1 MTTKSRRNY
10 LFFIS
15 IFLVIGF
22 FVLFCPVRI
31 EAREGRKS
39 ILIVIDGIGIEDLSH
54 RDLTHL
60 QGLIEKGAIGL
71 MNTRTASRISPAN
84 NYLSIGAGAK
94 AEGGAFGGLAF
105 NSSEVYET
113 NPAGEIF
120 WQRTGIKPPPKG
132 VVTLTIANIS
142 RRSKRLPWNI
152 FPGSLGKA
160 LKEAKL
166 KAGVLGNA
174 DVDQEFHR
182 EISLISMDQLGRIP
196 FGDVGQDILQ
206 RSPRSPG
213 GWQTDCDTLL
223 SKSLYLLRKVDFLA
237 IETGDTSRVNA
248 RSPLLMD
255 WRVSSGRKSA
265 LKRADEFIG
274 RLISRIDLE
283 KTLVIVVTPT
293 PSIKM
298 VNEGNNLTPI
308 IVVGGGIKPG
318 ILTSE
323 TTRSHGIVS
332 NIDIAPTILSY
343 LEAKIPHEML
353 GYPLQSEPQDQS
365 ISYLLSLNE
374 RIFNRSKIR
383 VPALKMYVTIIAL
396 VLIISTIFLLM
407 GTTHKRLRVLQ
418 FLLLWLICVP
428 VTLLFLPFSIYS
440 SLILTTIL
448 AFLGSAVVALMSLL
462 SGRRVLS
469 PIIFIT
475 LLTSSVLLLDVLTGS
490 HLMQR
495 SILGYCPIIGARF
508 YGIGNEYMGI
518 LIGSSIAGIT
528 ALMDVPNFTR
538 KSHVM
543 LAGLIF
549 LCLVVI
555 FGHPALGANVGGT
568 IAAVVGYLITYFGL
582 LKRKISLKLI
592 LFITL
597 AVIIA
602 LASLIFLDLFGISP
616 PSHLGKAITL
626 IRRGGSGEGLKIIQ
640 RKFAMNVRGT
650 RYTFW
655 TRVLIAVLVIFPILI
670 IRPAGI
676 LRKIKSDYPCLTS
689 GLMGIAVASI
699 AAFIFNDTG
708 AAAAATT
715 CIFAVVTILYIIIE
729 EQKASLRKLRQW
741 EE

>member
-1 MTTKSRRNY
+1 MTTKLRKNCL
-10 LFFIS
+10 LFVS
-15 IFLVIGF
+15 IFLVVGF
-22 FVLFCPVRI
+22 LVPFCPVRT
-31 EAREGRKS
+31 EARESRKV
-39 ILIVIDGIGIEDLSH
+39 ILIVIDGVGIEDLSH
-54 RDLTHL
+54 RDLIHL
-60 QGLIEKGAIGL
+60 HGLIEKGAMGL
-71 MNTRTASRISPAN
+71 MNTRTASRISPTN

-94 AEGGAFGGLAF
+94 AEGGILGGLAF
-105 NSSEVYET
+105 NSSEVYEA
-113 NPAGEIF
+113 NLAGEIF
-120 WQRTGIKPPPKG
+120 WQRTGVNPPLDG
-132 VVTLTIANIS
+132 VVTLTIADIS
-142 RRSKRLPWNI
+142 RRNARFPWNI

-182 EISLISMDQLGRIP
+182 EISLISMDQLGRTP
-196 FGDVGQDILQ
+196 FGDVGRDIL
-206 RSPRSPG
+206 RKDPTSPG
-213 GWQTDCDTLL
+213 GWQTDYDVLL
-223 SKSLYLLRKVDFLA
+223 SKSLHLLRKVDFLA
-237 IETGDTSRVNA
+237 IEMGDTSRVNA
-248 RSPLLMD
+248 CSPLLMD
-255 WRVSSGRKSA
+255 WKVFSERKSA

-274 RLISRIDLE
+274 RLISRIDLD
-283 KTLVIVVTPT
+283 KTLIIVVTPT
-293 PSIKM
+293 PSNEMIK
-298 VNEGNNLTPI
+298 EGNNLTPI
-308 IVVGGGIKPG
+308 IVAGGGIKPS

-323 TTRSHGIVS
+323 TTRSYGIVS
-332 NIDIAPTILSY
+332 NIDITPTILSY
-343 LEAKIPHEML
+343 LEAKISREML
-353 GYPLQSEPQDQS
+353 GCPLQSESQDQP

-383 VPALKMYVTIIAL
+383 VPALKIYVTTIAL
-396 VLIISTIFLLM
+396 VLVISTIFLLM
-407 GTTHKRLRVLQ
+407 GTTRKRLRALQ

-440 SLILTTIL
+440 SLALTTIL
-448 AFLGSAVVALMSLL
+448 AFLGSAVVVLISLL

-528 ALMDVPNFTR
+528 ALMEIPNFTR
-538 KSHVM
+538 KSHVR
-543 LAGLIF
+543 LAGLTF

-555 FGHPALGANVGGT
+555 SGHPTLGANVGGT
-568 IAAVVGYLITYFGL
+568 IAAVAGYLITYFGL

-592 LFITL
+592 LFIAL

-602 LASLIFLDLFGISP
+602 LAFLIFLDLFGISP
-616 PSHLGKAITL
+616 SSHLGKAVTL
-626 IRRGGSGEGLKIIQ
+626 IQKGGLGEGLKIIQ
-640 RKFAMNVRGT
+640 RKLAMNVKGT

-676 LRKIKSDYPCLTS
+676 LRKIKSDYPCLAS

-708 AAAAATT
+708 AAAASTT
-715 CIFAVVTILYIIIE
+715 CIFAAVTLLYIIIE
-729 EQKASLRKLRQW
+729 EQRTQL
-741 EE
+741 

>member
-1 MTTKSRRNY
+1 MTTKLRRNC
-10 LFFIS
+10 LFFIPV
-15 IFLVIGF
+15 FLVIGLF
-22 FVLFCPVRI
+22 SLFCPVRT
-31 EAREGRKS
+31 EARESRKV
-39 ILIVIDGIGIEDLSH
+39 ILIVIDGVGIEDLSH
-54 RDLTHL
+54 RDLIHL
-60 QGLIEKGAIGL
+60 HGLIEKGAMGL
-71 MNTRTASRISPAN
+71 MNTRTASRISPTN

-94 AEGGAFGGLAF
+94 AEGGALGGLAF

-113 NPAGEIF
+113 NPTGEIF
-120 WQRTGIKPPPKG
+120 WQRTGIKPPPDG
-132 VVTLTIANIS
+132 VVTLTIAKIS
-142 RRSKRLPWNI
+142 RQNARLPWNI
-152 FPGSLGKA
+152 FPGSLGTA

-182 EISLISMDQLGRIP
+182 EISLISMDQLGRTP
-196 FGDVGQDILQ
+196 FGDVGRNIL
-206 RSPRSPG
+206 RKNPMSPG
-213 GWQTDCDTLL
+213 GWQTDYDVLL
-223 SKSLYLLRKVDFLA
+223 SKSLHLLRKVDFLA

-248 RSPLLMD
+248 CSPLLMD
-255 WRVSSGRKSA
+255 WKVSSERKSA

-274 RLISRIDLE
+274 RLISRIDLG
-283 KTLVIVVTPT
+283 KTLIIVVTPT
-293 PSIKM
+293 PPIEMIK
-298 VNEGNNLTPI
+298 EGNSLTPI
-308 IVVGGGIKPG
+308 IVAGGGIKPG
-318 ILTSE
+318 VLTSE

-332 NIDIAPTILSY
+332 NIDITPTILSY
-343 LEAKIPHEML
+343 LEAKISSEML
-353 GYPLQSEPQDQS
+353 GCPLQSEPQDQP

-383 VPALKMYVTIIAL
+383 VPALKMYVTTIAL
-396 VLIISTIFLLM
+396 VLIISTILLLM
-407 GTTHKRLRVLQ
+407 GTTRKRLRALQ

-440 SLILTTIL
+440 SLALTMIL
-448 AFLGSAVVALMSLL
+448 AFLGSAVVVLISLL
-462 SGRRVLS
+462 PCLPTGRSGRRALS

-475 LLTSSVLLLDVLTGS
+475 LLTSGVLLLDVLTGS

-495 SILGYCPIIGARF
+495 SIIGYCPIIGARF
-508 YGIGNEYMGI
+508 YGIGNECMGI

-528 ALMDVPNFTR
+528 ALLEIPNFTR
-538 KSHVM
+538 KSHVK
-543 LAGLIF
+543 LAGLTF

-555 FGHPALGANVGGT
+555 FGHPALGTNVGGA
-568 IAAVVGYLITYFGL
+568 IAAVVGYLTTYFGL

-592 LFITL
+592 LFIAL

-602 LASLIFLDLFGISP
+602 LAFLIFLDLFGISP

-626 IRRGGSGEGLKIIQ
+626 IRKGGLSEGLKIIQ
-640 RKFAMNVRGT
+640 RKFAMNVKGT

-676 LRKIKSDYPCLTS
+676 LKKIKGDYPCLTS

-699 AAFIFNDTG
+699 VAFIFNDTG

-715 CIFAVVTILYIIIE
+715 CIFAVVTLLYIIIE
-729 EQKASLRKLRQW
+729 EQRT
-741 EE
+741 